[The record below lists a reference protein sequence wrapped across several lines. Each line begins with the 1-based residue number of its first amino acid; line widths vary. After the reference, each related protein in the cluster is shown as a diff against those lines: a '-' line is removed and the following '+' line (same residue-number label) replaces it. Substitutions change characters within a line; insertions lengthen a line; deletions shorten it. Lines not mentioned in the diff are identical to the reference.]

1 MQMRNAQLIND
12 LTSLHHFLVQLG
24 HDGWW
29 SLCIYSTS
37 IYLYATIFNPHRSIS
52 KQEQTQRTH
61 LRSCPWAA
69 PWGPKKRPWRVFR
82 SCCPREVCVVL
93 GIGWRDSV
101 HRVLG
106 RYFTLGG
113 RDYLASVDQWK
124 LLKVNQRQYIYYIYI
139 ILYNYKSIWV
149 TGYKT
154 HVDGWIF
161 GLGMLT
167 TFAPCLQGSAW
178 VSLEAPSSMAPSRKT
193 SVRQG
198 TRFF

>member
-1 MQMRNAQLIND
+1 MIWYLDVSCAWSCGSKSWRIRAIRDSKSSEDGKRDLGIVPFNVAHIIDARMQMRNAQLIND

-124 LLKVNQRQYIYYIYI
+124 LLKVNQRQYIYINNI
-139 ILYNYKSIWV
+139 I
-149 TGYKT
+149 
-154 HVDGWIF
+154 
-161 GLGMLT
+161 
-167 TFAPCLQGSAW
+167 
-178 VSLEAPSSMAPSRKT
+178 
-193 SVRQG
+193 
-198 TRFF
+198 